1 MEVISP
7 IYPGV
12 PESQPTRHKS
22 TQVILSA
29 LIILIV

>member
-12 PESQPTRHKS
+12 SESEPNRHNS

-29 LIILIV
+29 LIILII